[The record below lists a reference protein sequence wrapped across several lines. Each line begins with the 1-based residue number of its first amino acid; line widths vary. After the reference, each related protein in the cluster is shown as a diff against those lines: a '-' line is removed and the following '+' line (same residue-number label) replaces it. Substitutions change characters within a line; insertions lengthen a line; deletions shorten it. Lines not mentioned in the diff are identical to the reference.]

1 MRRIPSCFFEQT
13 SHYRSDAI
21 QTRNFKILPRVSKP
35 SRYLGWEYNS
45 IHKDPSQARLKV
57 ALAFPDSY
65 EIGMSHLGL
74 KILYHILNSHPQILA
89 ERAFS
94 PWVDAEILMR
104 QRGLPLLSHE
114 SGFPLSSFDIL
125 GFTLQYELSYTNLLN
140 ILDLAGIPWKREQR
154 DETSPLIIAGGPCAF
169 NPEPLADFVD
179 LFVIGEAEEAILEI
193 AEETLSWKG
202 SGKGRE
208 SLLQSLSRYPGIYCP
223 GLHQKGQVIRKRW
236 MANLDSAP
244 HPTAFVVP
252 FMEIVH
258 DRLNIEVGRGCSQG
272 CRFCQAGMVFRPVRE
287 RSADAVRDLLLR
299 SLRET
304 GYEEVSL
311 FSLNTTD
318 YSCLE
323 GLFSSLMG
331 HLEKEKISLS
341 LPSIRADGLNL
352 KILNQIKRVRKTGLT
367 LAPEAGSQRL
377 RDVINK
383 GLSEESLLEA
393 AKAAGSAGWEG
404 MKLYFM
410 MGLPSEREEDLL
422 EIVRLSR
429 EALVAGKAEKKGKF
443 HLTISLSSFIPK
455 PHTPFQWMA
464 QAPIEELRQKHY
476 LLRDRLRG
484 QNFTL
489 KWQLPEMSFLEA
501 AFTRGDRL
509 LGGVLA
515 QAHALGCRFDGW
527 TDQFRFHLWQAAFSD
542 LDMDP
547 RTYSYRR
554 FETEAPLPWDH
565 ISANLSKDFLLK
577 EYQKALAGEVSPD
590 CKIACCLNCGLACP
604 SRPASSSFSTPSL
617 AGESEESSKDLK
629 PVLRP
634 RHRIRFSFQK
644 GEEVRFLS
652 HLEILRSFARALR
665 RAGLPISYSQG
676 FHPQPRLTIA
686 WALPVGVCGEAEFGE
701 IELEGGILPSKI
713 EDRLNRHLPL
723 GLRVL
728 RADPVPL
735 ASPALDLTLSRALY
749 TLSLE
754 EEEAGERDA
763 QNSLLFSPDSPRSFL
778 GEPTISMLRRR
789 KEKEVLIDVRPLI
802 LDFSLQEGIDPPTWQ
817 LVLRLSPAGGIS
829 PGKLMARFFS
839 NYLDEDEASTL
850 VLGLKTTR
858 KALL

>member
-1 MRRIPSCFFEQT
+1 
-13 SHYRSDAI
+13 
-21 QTRNFKILPRVSKP
+21 
-35 SRYLGWEYNS
+35 
-45 IHKDPSQARLKV
+45 LKV

>member
-1 MRRIPSCFFEQT
+1 M
-13 SHYRSDAI
+13 SD
-21 QTRNFKILPRVSKP
+21 TVHTTNFNILPYVSKP
-35 SRYLGWEYNS
+35 SRYLGWEHNS
-45 IHKDPSQARLKV
+45 IHKDPSQARLTV

-74 KILYHILNSHPQILA
+74 KILYHILNGHPQILA

-114 SGFPLSSFDIL
+114 SGLPLSSFDIL
-125 GFTLQYELSYTNLLN
+125 GFTLQYELSYTNVLN
-140 ILDLAGIPWKREQR
+140 MLDLAGIPGKREQR
-154 DETSPLIIAGGPCAF
+154 GETSPLIIAGGPCAF
-169 NPEPLADFVD
+169 NPEPLADFID

-193 AEETLSWKG
+193 AEEALSWKG
-202 SGKGRE
+202 SGRRRE
-208 SLLQSLSRYPGIYCP
+208 ALLQSLSSYPGVYCP
-223 GLHQKGQVIRKRW
+223 GIHQKGHVIEKRW
-236 MANLDSAP
+236 MADLDSAP
-244 HPTAFVVP
+244 YPTAFIVP

-287 RSADAVRDLLLR
+287 RSADTVRDLVLR

-323 GLFSSLMG
+323 GLLSALMG
-331 HLEKEKISLS
+331 HLEKGKISLS
-341 LPSIRADGLNL
+341 LPSIRTDGLNL
-352 KILNQIKRVRKTGLT
+352 RILNQIKRVRKTGLT

-383 GLSEESLLEA
+383 GLSEKSLLEA
-393 AKAAGSAGWEG
+393 AKAAASAGWEG

-410 MGLPSEREEDLL
+410 IGLPTEKEEDLL

-429 EALVAGKAEKKGKF
+429 EALAAGKAEKKGKF
-443 HLTISLSSFIPK
+443 HLTLSLSSFIPK

-464 QAPIEELRQKHY
+464 QAPIEELKEKHY

-484 QNFTL
+484 QDLTL

-527 TDQFRFHLWQAAFSD
+527 TDRFRFDLWQAAFSG
-542 LDMDP
+542 LDIDP
-547 RTYSYRR
+547 GSYSYRR
-554 FETEAPLPWDH
+554 FETEGPLPWEH

-577 EYQKALAGEVSPD
+577 EYQRALAGEVSPD
-590 CKIACCLNCGLACP
+590 CQIARCLDCGLACP
-604 SRPASSSFSTPSL
+604 ARRASSSFSTLSP
-617 AGESEESSKDLK
+617 AGESGEGSKDPETAFPQK
-629 PVLRP
+629 
-634 RHRIRFSFQK
+634 HRIRFSFQK
-644 GEEVRFLS
+644 GEEVRFLA
-652 HLEILRSFARALR
+652 HLEILRTFARAVR
-665 RAGLPISYSQG
+665 RAGLPISHSQG

-686 WALPVGVCGEAEFGE
+686 WALPVGVCGEAELGE
-701 IELEGGILPSKI
+701 MELEGEILPSEI
-713 EDRLNRHLPL
+713 GDRLNRHLPL

-749 TLSLE
+749 VLSLE
-754 EEEAGERDA
+754 EEETKEPGV
-763 QNSLLFSPDSPRSFL
+763 QNPLLFSPDSPRSFL
-778 GEPTISMLRRR
+778 GEATIPVLTRR
-789 KEKEVLIDVRPLI
+789 KEKEILIDVRPLI

-817 LVLRLSPAGGIS
+817 LVLRLSPAGGIH
-829 PGKLMARFFS
+829 PRKLMARFFS
-839 NYLDEDEASTL
+839 NYLDEDKASKL
-850 VLGLKTTR
+850 VLGLKITR
-858 KALL
+858 KALF

>member
-1 MRRIPSCFFEQT
+1 
-13 SHYRSDAI
+13 
-21 QTRNFKILPRVSKP
+21 
-35 SRYLGWEYNS
+35 
-45 IHKDPSQARLKV
+45 LKV

-74 KILYHILNSHPQILA
+74 KILHHILNSHPQILA

-114 SGFPLSSFDIL
+114 SGLPLSSFDIL

-154 DETSPLIIAGGPCAF
+154 GETYPLIIAGGPCAY

-202 SGKGRE
+202 TGKGRE
-208 SLLQSLSRYPGIYCP
+208 VLLQSLSRYPGIYCP

-244 HPTAFVVP
+244 YPTAFIVP

-258 DRLNIEVGRGCSQG
+258 DRLNIEIGRGCSQG

-287 RSADAVRDLLLR
+287 RSADRVRDLVLR

-311 FSLNTTD
+311 FSLNATD

-323 GLFSSLMG
+323 GVLSTLMG
-331 HLEKEKISLS
+331 HLEKERISLS
-341 LPSIRADGLNL
+341 LPSIRTDGLNL
-352 KILNQIKRVRKTGLT
+352 RILNQIKRVRKTGLT

-410 MGLPSEREEDLL
+410 VGLPSEREEDLL

-429 EALVAGKAEKKGKF
+429 EALAAGKAEKKGRF

-455 PHTPFQWMA
+455 PHTPFQWMV
-464 QAPIEELRQKHY
+464 QAPIGELKEKHY

-484 QNFTL
+484 QSLAL

-527 TDQFRFHLWQAAFSD
+527 TDQFRFDLWQAAFSS

-547 RTYSYRR
+547 GTYSYRR

-565 ISANLSKDFLLK
+565 ISANLSKDFLLR
-577 EYQKALAGEVSPD
+577 EYQKSFAGEVSPD
-590 CKIACCLNCGLACP
+590 CQTASCLRCGLACP
-604 SRPASSSFSTPSL
+604 SRPVSSSFSTPSL
-617 AGESEESSKDLK
+617 AGESKESSKD
-629 PVLRP
+629 PGTVPAP

-652 HLEILRSFARALR
+652 HLEILRTFARALR
-665 RAGLPISYSQG
+665 RAALPISYSQG

-701 IELEGGILPSKI
+701 MELEGEALPSKI
-713 EDRLNRHLPL
+713 EDRLNRHLPS

-728 RADPVPL
+728 RADLVPL
-735 ASPALDLTLSRALY
+735 ASRALELTLSRALY
-749 TLSLE
+749 TLSLGK
-754 EEEAGERDA
+754 EEAREWGA
-763 QNSLLFSPDSPRSFL
+763 QNPLLFSADSPRSFL
-778 GEPTISMLRRR
+778 GEAGISMLTRR
-789 KEKEVLIDVRPLI
+789 KGKEILVEVRPLI
-802 LDFSLQEGIDPPTWQ
+802 LDFSLQEGVDPPTWQ
-817 LVLRLSPAGGIS
+817 LILRLSPTGGIN
-829 PGKLMARFFS
+829 PRKLMARFFL
-839 NYLDEDEASTL
+839 NYLDEAEAGKL
-850 VLGLKTTR
+850 VLALKITR

>member
-1 MRRIPSCFFEQT
+1 LPPLFFERT
-13 SHYRSDAI
+13 RHYRSDAI
-21 QTRNFKILPRVSKP
+21 HTKNFEIFPYVSKP
-35 SRYLGWEYNS
+35 SRYLGSEYNS

-74 KILYHILNSHPQILA
+74 KILHHILNSHPQILA

-114 SGFPLSSFDIL
+114 SGLPLSSFDIL

-154 DETSPLIIAGGPCAF
+154 GKTYPLIIAGGPCAY

-202 SGKGRE
+202 TGKGRE
-208 SLLQSLSRYPGIYCP
+208 ALLQSLSRYPGIYCP

-244 HPTAFVVP
+244 YPTAFIVP
-252 FMEIVH
+252 FLEIVH

-287 RSADAVRDLLLR
+287 RSADTVRDLVLR
-299 SLRET
+299 SLRDT

-311 FSLNTTD
+311 FSLNATD

-323 GLFSSLMG
+323 GVLSTLMG
-331 HLEKEKISLS
+331 HLEKERISLS
-341 LPSIRADGLNL
+341 LPSIRTDGLNL
-352 KILNQIKRVRKTGLT
+352 RILNQIKRVRKTGLT

-393 AKAAGSAGWEG
+393 AKAAASAGWEG

-410 MGLPSEREEDLL
+410 IGLPTEKEEDLL

-429 EALVAGKAEKKGKF
+429 EALAAGKAEKKGRF

-455 PHTPFQWMA
+455 PHTPFQWMV
-464 QAPIEELRQKHY
+464 QAPIGELKEKHY

-484 QNFTL
+484 QSLAL

-515 QAHALGCRFDGW
+515 RAHALGCRFDGW
-527 TDQFRFHLWQAAFSD
+527 TDQFRFDLWQAAFSS

-547 RTYSYRR
+547 GTYSYQR
-554 FETEAPLPWDH
+554 FETEGSLPWDH
-565 ISANLSKDFLLK
+565 ISANLSKDFLLR
-577 EYQKALAGEVSPD
+577 EYQKSLAGEVSPD
-590 CKIACCLNCGLACP
+590 CQIASCLRCGLTCP
-604 SRPASSSFSTPSL
+604 SRPASSSFSAPSL
-617 AGESEESSKDLK
+617 AGESKESSKDPEK
-629 PVLRP
+629 VPAQ

-652 HLEILRSFARALR
+652 HLEILRTFARALR
-665 RAGLPISYSQG
+665 RAALPISYSQG

-701 IELEGGILPSKI
+701 MELEGETLPSKI
-713 EDRLNRHLPL
+713 EDRLNRHLPS

-735 ASPALDLTLSRALY
+735 ASPTLELTLSRALY
-749 TLSLE
+749 TLSLGK
-754 EEEAGERDA
+754 EEAKEWGA
-763 QNSLLFSPDSPRSFL
+763 QNPLLFSSDSPRSFL
-778 GEPTISMLRRR
+778 GEAGISMLTRRR
-789 KEKEVLIDVRPLI
+789 GKELLVEVRPLI
-802 LDFSLQEGIDPPTWQ
+802 LDFSLQEGVDPPTWQ
-817 LVLRLSPAGGIS
+817 LVLRLSPTGGIN
-829 PGKLMARFFS
+829 PRKLMARFFL
-839 NYLDEDEASTL
+839 NYLDEAEAGKL
-850 VLGLKTTR
+850 VLGLKITR

>member
-1 MRRIPSCFFEQT
+1 MKRIPSCFFEQT

-802 LDFSLQEGIDPPTWQ
+802 LDFSLQEGIDPPT
-817 LVLRLSPAGGIS
+817 
-829 PGKLMARFFS
+829 
-839 NYLDEDEASTL
+839 
-850 VLGLKTTR
+850 
-858 KALL
+858 